1 MAIEMNL
8 QNDSTIYNE
17 GQSVRVIGIIE
28 SGSIVM
34 KSKYF
39 SLSLTSGQVMGLL
52 HLNDCVALTTD
63 VTIDDTTISAYRLE
77 NNFPNNN
84 IFLND
89 QTLLTAAI
97 ETVKSQFGDL
107 NKIYAQY
114 KEQLK
119 HAVQLHDSLTKKYVV
134 LCEKL
139 HVTPKISTPNSTGKV
154 TQLLLETPYQ
164 IAYYKN
170 LTQIFEQDSEALLT
184 NHKAF
189 VFGLLLK
196 ASQDANV
203 FKKFID
209 DLGSTI
215 THYVE
220 LFYNENYDDYFRY
233 FSELLCRTHPGTED
247 YEEAKQLLTTLF
259 AGLNQLPFIDKNAL
273 QIRIEDQKKKMLT
286 PSVTQQSIST
296 EQAPQAPISIESMLS
311 DSMNK
316 ILTAANED
324 DEFVSLFTKDFL
336 TYKGLPDKTI
346 NNSSIIQLRHKLTED
361 FHRLYANLAL
371 KYVTG
376 EETSDVV
383 KLFLTFGY
391 IDEDLAGKEN
401 AEVLYKLLSADIS
414 AESEQIYTFI
424 DWLKAIYEGKKEPG
438 RNEFDMDYTD
448 YLHSERVAG
457 KISAQE
463 EKTLLGNA
471 KAKVEYELKNFFP
484 TTNKITFGHIST
496 YCPFFSSHNL
506 IDGLNKGLLSVTRL
520 IQQRDSVRNIDYQLF
535 YKEIVYSNPNIGVN
549 AEFLHKEI
557 LPDIILMPNYGSRG
571 VMWQEVEGKK
581 RATPCRMVLPIFTPE
596 NLRVMFLRLCG
607 EYRWEMC
614 KRTHGSHWNDPSSN
628 SLTADYFD
636 YIQFYRKNNDL
647 SADAKEKV
655 KLLITKA
662 RNSVKEAF
670 VLDYIVWVAYESE
683 GSPRLNK
690 VARNILFNHCPFPGE
705 IRKKL
710 TVNPIYL
717 SVIQRHASKYEQ
729 LSHRMKN
736 LCTKITNAGKELPEE
751 FKQEILFFDK

>member
-1 MAIEMNL
+1 MAVEMIL
-8 QNDSTIYNE
+8 QNNSTIYSE
-17 GQSVRVIGIIE
+17 GQPVKFIGIIE
-28 SGSIVM
+28 SGSILM

-39 SLSLTSGQVMGLL
+39 SLTLKKGQVMGLL

-63 VTIDDTTISAYRLE
+63 VTLEDTTIGAYRLE
-77 NNFPNNN
+77 NNFPDKNM
-84 IFLND
+84 FLSD
-89 QTLLTAAI
+89 QALQQAAL
-97 ETVKSQFGDL
+97 ETVKCQFGNL
-107 NKIYAQY
+107 IKLYTQY
-114 KEQLK
+114 KDQLRI
-119 HAVQLHDSLTKKYVV
+119 AAQLHDTLVKKYVV

-139 HVTPKISTPNSTGKV
+139 HVTPKISSPAFTGKV
-154 TQLLLETPYQ
+154 TGLLLESPYQ
-164 IAYYKN
+164 IAYYKD
-170 LTQIFEQDSEALLT
+170 LAQIFEATSTFLD
-184 NHKAF
+184 HKAF

-196 ASQDANV
+196 ASQDAAH
-203 FKKFID
+203 FQKKID
-209 DLGSTI
+209 ELGFAI
-215 THYVE
+215 QQYE
-220 LFYNENYDDYFRY
+220 KLFYNENYDDYFRY
-233 FSELLCRTHPGTED
+233 FSEILSRTHPGTED
-247 YEEAKQLLTTLF
+247 YEDAKVLLNTLF
-259 AGLNQLPFIDKNAL
+259 TGLNQMPFIDKEAL
-273 QIRIEDQKKKMLT
+273 QIRIEDQKKKMLNLL
-286 PSVTQQSIST
+286 VT
-296 EQAPQAPISIESMLS
+296 EQVASTTKEVSQPPISIQDMLS
-311 DSMNK
+311 DSLNK
-316 ILTAANED
+316 LLTVANED
-324 DEFVSLFTKDFL
+324 DEFVSLFVKDFL

-346 NNSSIIQLRHKLTED
+346 NNSSVTQLRRKLTED
-361 FHRLYANLAL
+361 FHQLYANLAL

-376 EETSDVV
+376 ENTSDIV

-401 AEVLYKLLSADIS
+401 AEELYKLLSADIS
-414 AESEQIYTFI
+414 SESEQIYTFI
-424 DWLKAIYEGKKEPG
+424 DWLQAIYDGKKEPG

-448 YLHSERVAG
+448 YLHSERVAN
-457 KISAQE
+457 KITAQE
-463 EKTLLGNA
+463 EKNLLNNS

-506 IDGLNKGLLSVTRL
+506 IDGLGKGLLSVTKL
-520 IQQRDSVRNIDYQLF
+520 IQQRDNIRNIDYQLF
-535 YKEIVYSNPNIGVN
+535 FKEVVYTNPAIGVN

-614 KRTHGSHWNDPSSN
+614 KRIHGSHWNDPSSN

-710 TVNPIYL
+710 TANPIYL
-717 SVIQRHASKYEQ
+717 SVITRHTSKYEQ
-729 LSHRMKN
+729 LSHRMNN
-736 LCTKITNAGKELPEE
+736 LCTKITNSGKELPDE
-751 FKQEILFFDK
+751 FKQEIQFFDK

>member
-1 MAIEMNL
+1 MNL
-8 QNDSTIYNE
+8 QNDTTIYNE
-17 GQSVRVIGIIE
+17 GQPIRVIGIIE
-28 SGSIVM
+28 SGSITM

-39 SLSLTSGQVMGLL
+39 SLSLTKGQVMGLL

-63 VTIDDTTISAYRLE
+63 VTTEDTTISAYRLE
-77 NNFPNNN
+77 NNFPDNN
-84 IFLND
+84 IFLSD
-89 QTLLTAAI
+89 LALQQAAL
-97 ETVKSQFGDL
+97 ETVKCQFSNL
-107 NKIYAQY
+107 NIIYAQY

-119 HAVQLHDSLTKKYVV
+119 NAAQLHDILTKKYVV

-139 HVTPKISTPNSTGKV
+139 HVTPKISTPDFTGKV

-164 IAYYKN
+164 IAYYKD
-170 LTQIFEQDSEALLT
+170 LAQIFEQPSESLFT

-196 ASQDANV
+196 ASQDADY
-203 FKKFID
+203 FKKHID
-209 DLGSTI
+209 DLGSVI
-215 THYVE
+215 LQYVN

-233 FSELLCRTHPGTED
+233 FSELLSRTHPGTEE
-247 YEEAKQLLTTLF
+247 YEEAKVLLNTLF
-259 AGLNQLPFIDKNAL
+259 TGLCQMPFIDKNAL

-286 PSVTQQSIST
+286 PTATVQTTST
-296 EQAPQAPISIESMLS
+296 EPTSQSPVSIQEMLS

-316 ILTAANED
+316 ILTAADED
-324 DEFVSLFTKDFL
+324 DEFVSLFIKDFL
-336 TYKGLPDKTI
+336 AYKGLPDKTI
-346 NNSSIIQLRHKLTED
+346 TNSSVTQLRRKLTED

-376 EETSDVV
+376 AENSDIV

-391 IDEDLAGKEN
+391 IDEDLAGKET
-401 AEVLYKLLSADIS
+401 AEELYKLLSADIS
-414 AESEQIYTFI
+414 SENEQIYTFI
-424 DWLKAIYEGKKEPG
+424 DWLQAIYDGKKEPG

-448 YLHSERVAG
+448 YLRSERVAG

-463 EKTLLGNA
+463 EKTLLNNT
-471 KAKVEYELKNFFP
+471 KAKVEYELQNFFP

-506 IDGLNKGLLSVTRL
+506 IDGLSKGLLSVTRL
-520 IQQRDSVRNIDYQLF
+520 IQQRDSIRSIDYQLF
-535 YKEIVYSNPNIGVN
+535 YKEVVYSNPTIGIN

-614 KRTHGSHWNDPSSN
+614 KRIHGSHWNDPSSN

-670 VLDYIVWVAYESE
+670 VLDYIVWAAYESE

-705 IRKKL
+705 IRNKL
-710 TVNPIYL
+710 TSNPIYL
-717 SVIQRHASKYEQ
+717 SVIQRHTSKYEQ

-736 LCTKITNAGKELPEE
+736 LCTKITNSGKELPAE